1 MAFMCAQVR
10 IKGFYPVGDKAS
22 GFVVFDIEVTSRE
35 VSATGPATIP
45 PWSHLSAHASRA
57 MLNLVPFYLQ
67 GTVFHALKRYSA
79 FVQLRNDLLRALPN
93 LKGQIPRLPPKSS
106 LCKQPFCSLL
116 NARVVMLSV
125 LIAPSPVPAAKY
137 RPSFLERR
145 RQQLGFWLTSVLL
158 HPEAGASTIMRAWV
172 LE

>member
-1 MAFMCAQVR
+1 ML
-10 IKGFYPVGDKAS
+10 
-22 GFVVFDIEVTSRE
+22 
-35 VSATGPATIP
+35 TIQI
-45 PWSHLSAHASRA
+45 
-57 MLNLVPFYLQ
+57 YLQ
-67 GTVFHALKRYSA
+67 GIVLHALKRYSA

-93 LKGQIPRLPPKSS
+93 LKGQIPRLPPKAS
-106 LCKQPFCSLL
+106 LCKQQSSSLGWFI
-116 NARVVMLSV
+116 NDRAMLTPWA
-125 LIAPSPVPAAKY
+125 IAAAKY

>member
-1 MAFMCAQVR
+1 MAPSAGCMYAAPVRTLSVARGDCACLDWIELTQRVCLCAQVR

-35 VSATGPATIP
+35 VSATRTATIP
-45 PWSHLSAHASRA
+45 PWSHFLTHASRV
-57 MLNLVPFYLQ
+57 MITLVPFYLQ

-106 LCKQPFCSLL
+106 LCK
-116 NARVVMLSV
+116 
-125 LIAPSPVPAAKY
+125 
-137 RPSFLERR
+137 
-145 RQQLGFWLTSVLL
+145 
-158 HPEAGASTIMRAWV
+158 
-172 LE
+172 